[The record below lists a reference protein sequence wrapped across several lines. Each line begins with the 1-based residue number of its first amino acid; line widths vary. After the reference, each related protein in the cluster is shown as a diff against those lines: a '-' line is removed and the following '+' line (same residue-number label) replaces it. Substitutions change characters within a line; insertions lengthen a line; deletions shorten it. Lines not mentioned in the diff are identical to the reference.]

1 MSKVQH
7 WQISDEFIATCDR
20 NVDVVREVYNF
31 KKPIQLQPFKN
42 FEPFAESWWDEFY
55 SNTDNAIDK
64 FCDLS
69 DGRIKFNY
77 STNSN
82 ISVLDSLSE
91 HLFSKI
97 FSEHKI
103 VCWLTS
109 EDKDYGTDWHQDLYP
124 NNNPKNYQCPSYL
137 ICMNLVGETHWQF
150 EGFDDIHM
158 KPGDIL
164 CQNGSVPH
172 KVLPIDNNPRI
183 TIAGHNGLDF
193 VIL

>member
-1 MSKVQH
+1 MQH
-7 WQISDEFIATCDR
+7 WEKDQSFIQTCQE
-20 NVDVVREVYNF
+20 NIGIVKESYKFLNP
-31 KKPIQLQPFKN
+31 KKLKPFEN
-42 FEPFAESWWDEFY
+42 FELFADLWWDQFFA
-55 SNTDNAIDK
+55 NTNGSIDK
-64 FCDLS
+64 FCDFS

-77 STNSN
+77 SKNTN
-82 ISVLDSLSE
+82 ISVLNSLSE
-91 HLFSKI
+91 YLFSKI

-124 NNNPKNYQCPSYL
+124 NNKPANYQCPSYL

-150 EGFDDIHM
+150 QGYDDIYM

-172 KVLPIDNNPRI
+172 KVLPINNNPRI